1 MGVVDPRAS
10 PGVAWGMTR
19 RDADPRLVGC
29 TALALLL
36 GCTRDPRNDADDE
49 FGSSSSSEG
58 LTDESADTS
67 ESGDSPDDQASTT
80 TTSDDADDG
89 VKFDVGTWADMSD
102 PLPPSCEVVDD
113 MNAVGQCRESAPPD
127 SFEPDTQWSYTG
139 PPGFQDSIATPLVIN
154 LTDDDDNGTI
164 DLCDVPDVLVVAGP
178 PNGDTGA
185 SKIVALDGATG
196 VPHFEFAAL
205 VQFAATPAAGD
216 IDGDGLPEIVAVAP
230 GASGPL
236 LAFEHDGTMK
246 WQSNTT
252 WTAAQSSAIALADV
266 DADGDV
272 EIIAGARL
280 YDHQGIELWSRPD
293 DIYSASTAAD
303 LDGDGQLEIL
313 TGGAAYRA
321 DGSMYWS
328 VPGIEAQGG
337 LASHPQVANVDD
349 DEQPEVL
356 VAVNDGLWL
365 LEHDGTVVWSS
376 FRPTGEFGDWN
387 RPVNIHDLDGDG
399 FPEFGA
405 SAEGHYG
412 VWEFD
417 QTTVWSAAIADPSG
431 QSGGTA
437 FDFLGAGVAQTVYA
451 DEHFLHV
458 YDDFGVELLN
468 APRNSGTV
476 IEYPVVAD
484 IDNDGSSEILVVSNT
499 LFGGNLPYTITAI
512 RDIEDRWIQGRRIWN
527 QHTYH
532 VTNVREDGTI
542 PQHEP
547 PNWEGLNTFR
557 TQAQIE
563 GGSVCLPE
571 PQG

>member
-1 MGVVDPRAS
+1 MTWRAVRPWLVGCSTLTLLFGCAEDPRAEDS
-10 PGVAWGMTR
+10 NG
-19 RDADPRLVGC
+19 
-29 TALALLL
+29 
-36 GCTRDPRNDADDE
+36 NDDVE
-49 FGSSSSSEG
+49 GSSSDDSDVGESSDSG
-58 LTDESADTS
+58 TSSSTDDGDTTTADEST
-67 ESGDSPDDQASTT
+67 GDG
-80 TTSDDADDG
+80 DG
-89 VKFDVGTWADMSD
+89 IKFDVGGWADMSDD
-102 PLPPSCEVVDD
+102 PLPPSCTVVDD
-113 MNAVGQCRESAPPD
+113 MNAVGQCRQSAPPD

-139 PPGFQDSIATPLVIN
+139 PPGFADSIATPLVIN

-164 DLCDVPDVLVVAGP
+164 DLCDIPDVLVVAGP
-178 PNGDTGA
+178 ANGGDTGA
-185 SKIVALDGATG
+185 SKIVALDGETG
-196 VPHFEFAAL
+196 VPHFEFASL

-216 IDGDGLPEIVAVAP
+216 IDGDGLPEVVAVEP
-230 GASGPL
+230 GSQGRL
-236 LAFEHDGTMK
+236 LAFEHDGALK
-246 WQSNTT
+246 WQSNTI
-252 WTAAQSSAIALADV
+252 WTSAQSSAIAMADV

-280 YDHQGIELWSRPD
+280 YDHDGIELWAKSD

-321 DGSMYWS
+321 NGNVYWT
-328 VPGIEAQGG
+328 VPGIENQGG

-349 DEQPEVL
+349 DPEPEVL

-376 FRPTGEFGDWN
+376 FRPTGEGGDWN

-405 SAEGHYG
+405 SAAGHYG

-417 QTTVWSAAIADPSG
+417 QVTVWSAPIADPSG

-458 YDDFGVELLN
+458 FDDAGLELLN
-468 APRNSGTV
+468 TPRNSGTV

-484 IDNDGSSEILVVSNT
+484 IDNDGSAEILVVSNT

-542 PQHEP
+542 PQDEP
-547 PNWEGLNTFR
+547 PNWQDLNTFR

-563 GGSVCLPE
+563 GGSICLPE